1 MKLTP
6 KQRAFADYY
15 IETGNAT
22 EAAIKA
28 KYSKNTAAVIGTEN
42 LRKPNIKKYID
53 EKLEELSSNRIADA
67 EEIMEYLTKVLR
79 KEEVE
84 PVISQEQKPVI
95 GEDGK
100 KKGYET
106 VTKVIDVAPSIKDRN
121 KAAEQLGKRYRLWTD
136 KVEVE
141 GAIPIV
147 IAGDDELED

>member
-6 KQRAFADYY
+6 KQRAFCDYY

-28 KYSKNTAAVIGTEN
+28 NYSKKTARETGYEN
-42 LRKPNIKKYID
+42 LTKPHIKKYID
-53 EKLEELSSNRIADA
+53 EKLEEMSSNRIADA
-67 EEIMEYLTKVLR
+67 EEIMEYLTKVIR
-79 KEEVE
+79 DEETE
-84 PVISQEQKPVI
+84 
-95 GEDGK
+95 
-100 KKGYET
+100 ET
-106 VTKVIDVAPSIKDRN
+106 VVVINTGDFISEAKAIDKKIGAKDKI
-121 KAAEQLGKRYRLWTD
+121 KAAELLGKRYRLWTD

>member
-6 KQRAFADYY
+6 KQRAFCDYY

-22 EAAIKA
+22 ESAIKA
-28 KYSKNTAAVIGTEN
+28 GYSKNTAAVIGTEN

-53 EKLEELSSNRIADA
+53 EKLEEMSSNRIADA

-106 VTKVIDVAPSIKDRN
+106 VTKVVDVAPNIKDRN
-121 KAAEQLGKRYRLWTD
+121 KAAELLGKRYRLWTD

>member
-6 KQRAFADYY
+6 KQRAFCDYY
-15 IETGNAT
+15 ISTGNAT

-53 EKLEELSSNRIADA
+53 EKLEEISSNRIADA

-100 KKGYET
+100 KRGYET

>member
-6 KQRAFADYY
+6 KQRAFCDYY

-28 KYSKNTAAVIGTEN
+28 GYSEKTARKIGHEN
-42 LRKPNIKKYID
+42 LTKLDIKKYID
-53 EKLEELSSNRIADA
+53 EKLEEMSSNRIADA
-67 EEIMEYLTKVLR
+67 SETMEYLTKVIR
-79 KEEVE
+79 DEETE
-84 PVISQEQKPVI
+84 
-95 GEDGK
+95 
-100 KKGYET
+100 ET
-106 VTKVIDVAPSIKDRN
+106 VVVINVGDFMSEPKIVDKKIGAKDKL
-121 KAAEQLGKRYRLWTD
+121 KAAELLGKRYRLWTD

>member
-1 MKLTP
+1 
-6 KQRAFADYY
+6 
-15 IETGNAT
+15 
-22 EAAIKA
+22 
-28 KYSKNTAAVIGTEN
+28 
-42 LRKPNIKKYID
+42 
-53 EKLEELSSNRIADA
+53 
-67 EEIMEYLTKVLR
+67 LTKVLR

-106 VTKVIDVAPSIKDRN
+106 VTKVVDVAPNIKDRN
-121 KAAEQLGKRYRLWTD
+121 KAAELLGKRYRLWTD

>member
-6 KQRAFADYY
+6 KQRAFCDYY

-28 KYSKNTAAVIGTEN
+28 NYSKKTAKETGYEN
-42 LRKPNIKKYID
+42 LTKPHIKKYID
-53 EKLEELSSNRIADA
+53 EKLEEISSNRIADA